1 MINYILWILLIIFI
15 IALLYVIVFKKEE
28 VETKYCPKCGSKV
41 KNRFSKIEDIG
52 FGIEP
57 MVKYKECKNCGWTN

>member
-1 MINYILWILLIIFI
+1 MINYILWILLILFI
-15 IALLYVIVFKKEE
+15 IALLYVIVFEKEE

-41 KNRFSKIEDIG
+41 KNRFSKMGDIG

-57 MVKYKECKNCGWTN
+57 MVKYKECKKCGWTN